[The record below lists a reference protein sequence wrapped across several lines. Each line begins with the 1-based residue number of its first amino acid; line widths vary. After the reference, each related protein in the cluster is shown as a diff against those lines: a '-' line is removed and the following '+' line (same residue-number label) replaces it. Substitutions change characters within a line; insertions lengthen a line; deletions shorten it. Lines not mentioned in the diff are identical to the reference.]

1 MFKLLKFAFLSL
13 FLICSTAFAS
23 TDKVRLVIWSSPGGG
38 NHSYA
43 LRLQSVISRALNR
56 DVIIEFKTGAEG
68 IIAARYV
75 NEFNDSKDLVLM
87 FGSPSKWKN
96 ISNKEGLSYIDSF
109 RLVTFLG
116 NFPYFLVTHTSR
128 EYNSL
133 NDILLKSNYT
143 NISYGISLNAPPRE
157 LFKDLFRQ
165 LGNSSNVA
173 EITYKGGNESVMSV
187 ASNVV
192 DFGIGSP
199 EYIMPLVD
207 AGKIKIIGILDS
219 KTSIYGKTLQQQG
232 INVADEFK
240 YYANIFMWAN
250 LGAPIEDIN
259 KVKNVI
265 QQYLLSDES
274 SEHREKTFM
283 RFKEEDF
290 IESDKKLKI
299 ILN

>member
-1 MFKLLKFAFLSL
+1 MFKLLKFVFISL
-13 FLICSTAFAS
+13 LFICSTAYAS
-23 TDKVRLVIWSSPGGG
+23 TEKVRLVIWSSPGGG

-43 LRLQSVISRALNR
+43 LRLQPVISRALNR
-56 DVIIEFKTGAEG
+56 DVVIEFKTGAEG

-75 NEFNDSKDLVLM
+75 NEFRDSKDLVLM
-87 FGSPSKWKN
+87 FGSPSKWEN
-96 ISNKEGLSYIDSF
+96 VSNKEGLSYIDSF

-116 NFPYFLVTHTSR
+116 NFPYFIVSHTSR

-133 NDILLKSNYT
+133 NDILLKSRHT

-157 LFKDLFRQ
+157 LFKDLFRNS
-165 LGNSSNVA
+165 GNLSNAA
-173 EITYKGGNESVMSV
+173 EITYKGGNQSVMSA

-207 AGKIKIIGILDS
+207 AGKIKIIGVIDS
-219 KTSIYGKTLQQQG
+219 KTSPYGKTLNQQG
-232 INVADEFK
+232 INVPDEFK
-240 YYANIFMWAN
+240 YYANIFMWSN
-250 LGAPIEDIN
+250 LGASVEDIN
-259 KVKNVI
+259 TVRNAI

-274 SEHREKTFM
+274 REHREKTFM
-283 RFKEEDF
+283 RFDKEDF
-290 IESDKKLKI
+290 INSDKKLRI